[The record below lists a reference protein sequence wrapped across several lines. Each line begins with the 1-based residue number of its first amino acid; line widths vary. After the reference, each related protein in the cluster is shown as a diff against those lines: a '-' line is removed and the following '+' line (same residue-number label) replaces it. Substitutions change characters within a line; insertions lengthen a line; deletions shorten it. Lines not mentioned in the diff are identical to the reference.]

1 MPAELP
7 PLSAY
12 LHLPWCLAK
21 CPYCDF
27 NSHRVPDA
35 PDTARAVYV
44 DALVQDIA
52 QQAPG
57 IAGRTVETV
66 FLGGGTPSLFTPEE
80 IGRVL
85 TALDEAVSLAADAEI
100 TMEVNPGALER
111 GSFAGY
117 RAAGV
122 NRVSIGGQSFD
133 AAQLKRLG
141 RLHDPAAIGRA
152 VDAARQ
158 AGFERINVD
167 IMYALPE
174 QSVDAA
180 VADVRAAVA
189 LDLTHVSHYQL
200 TLEPNTVF
208 HAQPPT
214 LPGDDDVA
222 DMMQATDAVFAAAGL
237 ARYEVSA
244 LAAPGEA
251 CRHNLNYW
259 GFGDYL
265 GIGAGA
271 HGKLSD
277 GELVTRTVRPNHPR
291 GYLDALAAGAAV
303 VSQPVSGSRLAFEYM
318 LNALRLVG
326 GFSLQD
332 FEARTGL
339 PRAAVTGRLAEAS
352 ERGLMLEREDHIWQ
366 PTALGAR
373 FLNDLQ
379 ALFLD

>member
-1 MPAELP
+1 MATELP

-35 PDTARAVYV
+35 PDTARAAYV
-44 DALVQDIA
+44 DALVQDIE

-57 IAGRTVETV
+57 VAERVVETV

-85 TALDEAVSLAADAEI
+85 RALEQAVSLSADAEI

-133 AAQLKRLG
+133 AAQLRRLG
-141 RLHDPAAIGRA
+141 RLHDPAAIGNA
-152 VDAARQ
+152 VDAARE

-167 IMYALPE
+167 IMYALPG
-174 QSVDAA
+174 QSVGAA
-180 VADVRAAVA
+180 VADARAAVA

-208 HAQPPT
+208 HAQPPV
-214 LPGDDDVA
+214 LPGDDEVA
-222 DMMQATDAVFAAAGL
+222 DMMQATEAVFADAGL
-237 ARYEVSA
+237 SRYEVSA

-265 GIGAGA
+265 GLGAGA

-277 GELVTRTVRPNHPR
+277 GESVARTVRPSHPR
-291 GYLDALAAGAAV
+291 GYIDAVAAGAGV
-303 VSQPVSGSRLAFEYM
+303 VSQSVSGSTLVFEYM
-318 LNALRLVG
+318 LNALRLVD
-326 GFSLQD
+326 GFSLRD

-339 PRAAVTGRLAEAS
+339 PRAAVTARLTRAA

>member
-1 MPAELP
+1 MPAERP

-27 NSHRVPDA
+27 NSHRVPDS
-35 PDTARAVYV
+35 PDTARAAYV

-52 QQAPG
+52 QQAPNV
-57 IAGRTVETV
+57 AGRAVETV
-66 FLGGGTPSLFTPEE
+66 FLGGGTPSLFTPAE

-85 TALDEAVSLAADAEI
+85 TALDQSVSLAADAEV

-133 AAQLKRLG
+133 AAQLQRLG
-141 RLHDPAAIGRA
+141 RLHDPAAIGNA

-174 QSVDAA
+174 QSVAAA
-180 VADVRAAVA
+180 VADAQAAVS
-189 LDLTHVSHYQL
+189 LNLTHVSHYQL

-208 HAQPPT
+208 HAQPPS
-214 LPGDDDVA
+214 LPDDDDVA
-222 DMMQATDAVFAAAGL
+222 DMMQATEAVFADAGL
-237 ARYEVSA
+237 SRYEVSA

-265 GIGAGA
+265 GLGAGA

-277 GELVTRTVRPNHPR
+277 GEWVTRTVRPSHPR
-291 GYLDALAAGAAV
+291 GYMDALAAGADV
-303 VSQPVSGSRLAFEYM
+303 VSERVSGSRLAFEYM
-318 LNALRLVG
+318 LNALRLVD
-326 GFSLQD
+326 GFSLRD

-339 PRAAVTGRLAEAS
+339 PRTAVAGRLAEAAK
-352 ERGLMLEREDHIWQ
+352 RGLMLEREDHIWQ